1 MVEEKTPYLVFGFD
15 AGKASLGWCVL
26 DLANHRVVALN
37 SRLFDDPA
45 EPKTGVSYAAK
56 RSEARRKRKLNRRH
70 RAIKTHCLRMCEE
83 FGLVELPHDA
93 GGALRVQDSG
103 KEMQRRKGEP
113 AVIEL
118 RAAALDRL
126 LMGRELARVLY
137 WLSSHRGYIPHG
149 EASDSEGRAVLSA
162 VKANAEEMMTGS
174 YRTIGELLNKKYDS
188 GKGEGFHNKAGDYSL
203 CVSNDLLVEEI
214 EAIFACQAEMGNPY
228 AKEDLK
234 ERFIEECLT
243 YLTKTADQEK
253 RTYSRVAPC
262 LYFAPEKAA
271 ARCCLSFEM
280 AKAWEKLRNVRIRLE
295 QGGERRLSDKTV
307 NDAMAILFS
316 PEPIKRNKSCKVT
329 WKALRDMEGMS
340 GRESFK
346 AIEQD
351 AEKSAEVVK
360 PVAWRVYREK
370 LSFDLLNRMLIDR
383 SFADALGSALAYS
396 SRGDS
401 LRAILEGDAEGTA
414 LPQAVVDELS
424 DLTESEIDEIA
435 SIDCT
440 SKVFSGYGTRS
451 TRALRMIVEEFEQGV
466 ASLSDAEDA
475 TGLFAKR
482 LETGEKTEYLGCYEQ
497 YDPTCTNPVVLRAMS
512 QFRKVLNAMIRE
524 YGRPAEVHI
533 ELSRD
538 LKIPKK
544 MREKIDR
551 DNNKRARERDAL
563 RSQVSLWTGVNEAD
577 VAGKLLFK
585 LELYEEQGGRDIYTD
600 GVIDRDR
607 LLADPKYAEVDHV
620 LPYSRSLDNS
630 RSNKVLVLAKSN
642 QDKRNRTPYEWMT
655 SGEPGA
661 PDWAGYCA
669 RVQVA
674 KLAHGKKNKLVCDDF
689 AENEQAFIDRN
700 LNDTRYMTRH
710 MAQWVEDQLDFS
722 MLSED
727 GRHESKRHVRT
738 PAGAVTSKL
747 RYAWGFDR
755 KDRDKDNLHHAVDA
769 ATIAACSQRMIQ
781 AVALAQ
787 VSKKTETREKYEAML
802 VDSAPWPG
810 FANQVQE
817 AASRA
822 IPSRMANRSMTG
834 QLFED
839 SFYRLEGVNEK
850 GYQLLSKGLGSSK
863 ETKPAGNYVI
873 LRNGAILKPD
883 GQAFLQ
889 LWWDPEGKARGR
901 KDPGCWLAD
910 VVYYSDIRDVQ
921 NGTYTPRFGKQKTPR
936 MKWDPVPERAKVSK
950 PIRLYAGDLITVKGQ
965 PRIYLTFDISGYAWS
980 LAYPDRD
987 TKDAKIVS
995 EATKGLTISSCGRDD
1010 IKVLDAG
1017 PLGLPFGL
1025 EP

>member
-70 RAIKTHCLRMCEE
+70 RAIKAHCLRMCEE
-83 FGLVELPHDA
+83 FGLVGLPHDA

-118 RAAALDRL
+118 REAALDRL
-126 LMGRELARVLY
+126 LTGREFARVLY
-137 WLSSHRGYIPHG
+137 WFSSHRGYIPHG

-162 VKANAEEMMTGS
+162 VKANAGEMMVGS
-174 YRTIGELLNKKYDS
+174 YRTIGELFNKKYDS

-203 CVSNDLLVEEI
+203 CVSNDLLVKEI
-214 EAIFACQAEMGNPY
+214 ETIFDYQKKLGSPY
-228 AKEDLK
+228 AKEDLE

-295 QGGERRLSDKTV
+295 QGGERKLSDKTV
-307 NDAMAILFS
+307 NDAMTILFS

-351 AEKSAEVVK
+351 AEKSTEVVK

-370 LSFDLLNRMLIDR
+370 LSPGLLNRMLVDR
-383 SFADALGSALAYS
+383 SFADALGSVLAYS

-401 LRAILEGDAEGTA
+401 LRAILEGESEGVA
-414 LPQAVVDELS
+414 LPQSVLDDLS
-424 DLTESEIDEIA
+424 NLSESEIDEMA
-435 SIDCT
+435 GIDCT

-451 TRALRMIVEEFEQGV
+451 ARALRMIVEEFEQG
-466 ASLSDAEDA
+466 ALSLYDAEDA

-482 LETGEKTEYLGCYEQ
+482 LDSGEKSAYLGCYEQ
-497 YDPTCTNPVVLRAMS
+497 FDPTCTNPVVLRAMS

-538 LKIPKK
+538 LKIPKA

-563 RSQVSLWTGVNEAD
+563 RSQVSLWAGVNEAD

-607 LLADPKYAEVDHV
+607 LLADLKYAEVDHV

-661 PDWAGYCA
+661 PDWAEYCA

-710 MAQWVEDQLDFS
+710 MAQWVENQLDFS
-722 MLSED
+722 TLSED

-769 ATIAACSQRMIQ
+769 AIIAACSQRMIQ

-802 VDSAPWPG
+802 ADSEPWLG
-810 FANQVQE
+810 FARQVQE

-839 SFYRLEGVNEK
+839 SFYRLEGVNER
-850 GYQLLSKGLGSSK
+850 GYQLLSKGLGGSK
-863 ETKPAGNYVI
+863 KIEPAGNYVV
-873 LRNGAILKPD
+873 LQNGAVLKPD

-889 LWWDPEGKARGR
+889 LWWDPEGRARGR
-901 KDPGCWLAD
+901 KQLGCWLAD

-921 NGTYTPRFGKQKTPR
+921 NGTYVPRAGKQGVPR
-936 MKWDPVPERAKVSK
+936 TKWEPIPERAKMLK
-950 PIRLYAGDLITVKGQ
+950 PIRLNAGDAVLVKGKV
-965 PRIYLTFDISGYAWS
+965 RIYSSFGIANYNWL
-980 LAYPDRD
+980 LAYPEGDFAD
-987 TKDAKIVS
+987 KKAKL
-995 EATKGLTISSCGRDD
+995 EATKGLPLTGCEFND
-1010 IKVLDAG
+1010 IRLLESG
-1017 PLGLPFGL
+1017 PLGLPYGL

>member
-15 AGKASLGWCVL
+15 AGKASLGWCAL

-70 RAIKTHCLRMCEE
+70 RAIKAHCLRMCEE

-93 GGALRVQDSG
+93 GGALCVRDSG

-126 LMGRELARVLY
+126 LTGRELARVLY

-174 YRTIGELLNKKYDS
+174 YRTIGELFNKKYDS

-203 CVSNDLLVEEI
+203 CVSNDLLVKEVG
-214 EAIFACQAEMGNPY
+214 AIFDCQKKLGSPY

-234 ERFIEECLT
+234 DRFVEECLT
-243 YLTKTADQEK
+243 YLTKTVDQEK
-253 RTYSRVAPC
+253 RVYSRVAPC

-280 AKAWEKLRNVRIRLE
+280 AKAWEKLRNVRIRFE
-295 QGGERRLSDKTV
+295 QGGERKLSDKTV
-307 NDAMAILFS
+307 NSAMSILFS
-316 PEPIKRNKSCKVT
+316 AEPLKGNKNCKIT
-329 WKALRDMEGMS
+329 WKALRELEGMS
-340 GRESFK
+340 GRDSFK
-346 AIEQD
+346 AIEAD
-351 AEKSAEVVK
+351 AEKSTEVVK

-370 LSFDLLNRMLIDR
+370 LSLDLLNRMLVDR
-383 SFADALGSALAYS
+383 PFADAVGSVLAYS

-401 LRAILEGDAEGTA
+401 LRAVLEGDAEGTA
-414 LPQAVVDELS
+414 LPQTVLDELS

-451 TRALRMIVEEFEQGV
+451 ARALRMIVEEFEQGV
-466 ASLSDAEDA
+466 ESLSDAEIA

-482 LETGEKTEYLGCYEQ
+482 LDPGEKSAYLGCYEQ
-497 YDPTCTNPVVLRAMS
+497 FDPTCTNPVVLRAMS

-538 LKIPKK
+538 LKMPKA

-551 DNNKRARERDAL
+551 ENNKRARERDAL
-563 RSQVSLWTGVNEAD
+563 RSQVASWTGVSEVD
-577 VAGKLLFK
+577 VAGKLLLK
-585 LELYEEQGGRDIYTD
+585 LELLEEQGNRDVYTD
-600 GVIDRDR
+600 DKINRDR
-607 LLADPKYAEVDHV
+607 LLADPKYTEIDHV
-620 LPYSRSLDNS
+620 LPYSRSLDDS

-661 PDWAGYCA
+661 PDWAEYCA

-674 KLAHGKKNKLVCDDF
+674 KLAHGKKNRLVCDDF
-689 AENEQAFIDRN
+689 AEREQAFIERN
-700 LNDTRYMTRH
+700 LNDTRYMTKR

-722 MLSED
+722 GLDED
-727 GRHESKRHVRT
+727 GRGESKRHVRT

-747 RYAWGFDR
+747 RYAWGFER
-755 KDRDKDNLHHAVDA
+755 KDRDKDNMHHAVDA
-769 ATIAACSQRMIQ
+769 AIIAACSQRMIQ

-787 VSKKTETREKYEAML
+787 VSKKTETKEKYEAML
-802 VDSAPWPG
+802 TDSEPWPG
-810 FANQVQE
+810 FAKEVQE

-839 SFYRLEGVNEK
+839 SFYRFEGFDSK
-850 GYQLLSKGLGSSK
+850 GQAVLSKRNDGSRKTSSF
-863 ETKPAGNYVI
+863 GNYSTLSNGSAVI
-873 LRNGAILKPD
+873 PD

-889 LWWDPEGKARGR
+889 LWWDPEGKVKGKRELGR
-901 KDPGCWLAD
+901 WLAD
-910 VVYYSDIRDVQ
+910 VVFYSDVDSVIR
-921 NGTYTPRFGKQKTPR
+921 GTYAPRSGKAGLPR
-936 MKWDPVPERAKVSK
+936 AKWEPIPDRAKVNGPVRLHYGDAILVK
-950 PIRLYAGDLITVKGQ
+950 GKVRLYTSFHINNCN
-965 PRIYLTFDISGYAWS
+965 WM
-980 LAYPDRD
+980 LAYPEQDIAD
-987 TKDAKIVS
+987 KKLKEAASKDLS
-995 EATKGLTISSCGRDD
+995 ISSCGLEDF
-1010 IKVLDAG
+1010 KLLEPG

>member
-70 RAIKTHCLRMCEE
+70 RAIKAHCLRMCEE

-126 LMGRELARVLY
+126 LTGREFARVLY
-137 WLSSHRGYIPHG
+137 WFSSHRGYIPHG

-162 VKANAEEMMTGS
+162 VEANAEEMMVGS
-174 YRTIGELLNKKYDS
+174 YRTIGELFNKKYDS

-203 CVSNDLLVEEI
+203 CVSNDLLVKEVET
-214 EAIFACQAEMGNPY
+214 IFDCQKKLGSPY
-228 AKEDLK
+228 AKEALK
-234 ERFIEECLT
+234 DRFVEECLT
-243 YLTKTADQEK
+243 YLTKTVEQEK
-253 RTYSRVAPC
+253 RIYSRVAPC

-307 NDAMAILFS
+307 NSAMSILFS
-316 PEPIKRNKSCKVT
+316 AEPLKGNKNCKVT
-329 WKALRDMEGMS
+329 WKALRELEGMS
-340 GRESFK
+340 GRDSFK
-346 AIEQD
+346 AIEVD
-351 AEKSAEVVK
+351 AEKSTEVVK

-370 LSFDLLNRMLIDR
+370 LSLALLNRMLVDR
-383 SFADALGSALAYS
+383 FFADALGSVLAYS

-414 LPQAVVDELS
+414 LPQIVLDKLS

-451 TRALRMIVEEFEQGV
+451 ARALRMIVEEFEQGV
-466 ASLSDAEDA
+466 ESLSDAETA

-482 LETGEKTEYLGCYEQ
+482 LGLGEKSAYLGCYEQ
-497 YDPTCTNPVVLRAMS
+497 FDSTCTNPVVLRAMS

-538 LKIPKK
+538 LKIPKA

-551 DNNKRARERDAL
+551 ENNKRARERDAL
-563 RSQVSLWTGVNEAD
+563 RSQVASWMGVNEAD
-577 VAGKLLFK
+577 VAGKLLLK
-585 LELYEEQGGRDIYTD
+585 LELFEEQGNRDIYTD
-600 GVIDRDR
+600 DKIDRDR
-607 LLADPKYAEVDHV
+607 LLADPKYTEIDHV
-620 LPYSRSLDNS
+620 LPYSRSLDDS

-655 SGEPGA
+655 SGELGA
-661 PDWAGYCA
+661 PDWAKYCA

-674 KLAHGKKNKLVCDDF
+674 KLVHGKKNKLVCDDF
-689 AENEQAFIDRN
+689 AEREQAFVERN
-700 LNDTRYMTRH
+700 LNDTRYMTKR

-722 MLSED
+722 DLD
-727 GRHESKRHVRT
+727 GNGKGESKRHVRT

-747 RYAWGFDR
+747 RHAWGFER
-755 KDRDKDNLHHAVDA
+755 KDRDKDNMHHAVDA
-769 ATIAACSQRMIQ
+769 AIIAACSQRMIQ

-802 VDSAPWPG
+802 AGSEPWPG
-810 FANQVQE
+810 FAKEVQE
-817 AASRA
+817 AVSHA

-839 SFYRLEGVNEK
+839 SFYRFEGFDSK
-850 GYQLLSKGLGSSK
+850 GQAVLSKRKDGSRKASSF
-863 ETKPAGNYVI
+863 GNYSTLPNGSAVI
-873 LRNGAILKPD
+873 PD

-889 LWWDPEGKARGR
+889 LWWDPELKTRGR
-901 KDPGCWLAD
+901 KTPGCWLAD
-910 VVYYSDIRDVQ
+910 VVFYSDILDIEKGSYV
-921 NGTYTPRFGKQKTPR
+921 PRYGRQGLSR
-936 MKWDPVPERAKVSK
+936 VNWVPVPERAKTCR
-950 PIRLYAGDLITVKGQ
+950 PIRLSDGDTVLVKGE
-965 PRIYLTFDISGYAWS
+965 PRVYRSFHIHSYNWI
-980 LAYPDRD
+980 LAYPGRD
-987 TKDAKIVS
+987 VADAKLQS
-995 EATKGLTISSCGRDD
+995 AATKGLPITSCGFED
-1010 IKVLDAG
+1010 IKLLEPG

>member
-70 RAIKTHCLRMCEE
+70 RAIKAHCLRMCEE

-126 LMGRELARVLY
+126 LTGRELARVLY

-174 YRTIGELLNKKYDS
+174 YGTIGELFNKKYDS

-203 CVSNDLLVEEI
+203 CVSNDLLVKEVET
-214 EAIFACQAEMGNPY
+214 IFNCQKKLGSPY
-228 AKEDLK
+228 AKEDLRD
-234 ERFIEECLT
+234 RFVEECLT
-243 YLTKTADQEK
+243 YLTKTVEQEK
-253 RTYSRVAPC
+253 RIFSRVAPC

-295 QGGERRLSDKTV
+295 QGGERKLSDKTV
-307 NDAMAILFS
+307 NDAMTILFS

-351 AEKSAEVVK
+351 AEKSTEVVK

-370 LSFDLLNRMLIDR
+370 LSFDLLNRMLVDR
-383 SFADALGSALAYS
+383 SFADALGSVLAYS

-414 LPQAVVDELS
+414 LPQTVVDELS

-451 TRALRMIVEEFEQGV
+451 TRALRMIVEEFEQG
-466 ASLSDAEDA
+466 ALSLYDAEDA

-563 RSQVSLWTGVNEAD
+563 RSQVSLWAGVNEAD

-661 PDWAGYCA
+661 PDWAEYCA

-722 MLSED
+722 TLSED

-747 RYAWGFDR
+747 RYAWGFDQ

-769 ATIAACSQRMIQ
+769 AIIAACSQRMIQ

-802 VDSAPWPG
+802 ADSEPWLG
-810 FANQVQE
+810 FARQVQE

-839 SFYRLEGVNEK
+839 SFYRLEGVNER
-850 GYQLLSKGLGSSK
+850 GYQLLSKGLGGSK
-863 ETKPAGNYVI
+863 KTEPAGNYVV
-873 LRNGAILKPD
+873 LQNGAVLKPD

-889 LWWDPEGKARGR
+889 LWWDPEGRARGR
-901 KDPGCWLAD
+901 KQPGCWLAD

-921 NGTYTPRFGKQKTPR
+921 NGTYVPRAGKQGVPR
-936 MKWDPVPERAKVSK
+936 TKWEPIPERAKMLK
-950 PIRLYAGDLITVKGQ
+950 PIRLNAGDAVLVKGKV
-965 PRIYLTFDISGYAWS
+965 RIYSSFGIANYNWL
-980 LAYPDRD
+980 LAYPEGDFAD
-987 TKDAKIVS
+987 KNAKL
-995 EATKGLTISSCGRDD
+995 EATKGLPLTGCEFND
-1010 IKVLDAG
+1010 IRLLESG
-1017 PLGLPFGL
+1017 PLGLPYGL